1 MPGINL
7 RISDE
12 AWERLRKHCAPSFR
26 GRRDT
31 ELGAIGVLGRRQSTD
46 GTLRELVVREIL
58 WPEPGEVVS
67 RPWQALTFS
76 SRYMRRVHM
85 MARKSGLAGL
95 ITFHTHPTAR
105 NEVGFSIYDDS
116 QDPLLM
122 ENLQELCPETWLSS
136 VVLGEASQQG
146 RLWTSPQQHTML
158 TSLIAVGDRLR
169 YLPLDGMPLRP
180 SPAPSEIFDRAL
192 AVTGSGALALLAGMT
207 IVVVG
212 ASGTGS
218 LVCELLARA
227 GCRRIIVIDHDIVKL
242 ANLNRILY
250 ATAEDARFKRAK
262 VDVLKRGI
270 EGLGLGCEVIPIKG
284 SVLDDAVLR
293 NVNHAD
299 LIFGCVDKDYPRMLL
314 CKYSYQHV
322 VPYIDVGAEIGGD
335 REGIVSTDARVN
347 YVAPGRWCLRCTGL
361 VTPRRLAFES
371 LTAAERQRKIAL
383 GYSDDLLLKQP
394 AVMDLNM
401 RAASAGV
408 MLLRH
413 LLQPFLLE
421 PLPVTL
427 AENFV
432 TYNMK
437 ALPAARAANQS
448 CSICRVNS
456 FAGFGDCGEKIGLDS
471 DAADALIEPDDDEA
485 TSSGK
490 G

>member
-7 RISDE
+7 RIAD
-12 AWERLRKHCAPSFR
+12 AVWERLRKHCAPSFR

-31 ELGAIGVLGRRQSTD
+31 EFGAIGIIGRRVSLG
-46 GTLRELVVREIL
+46 GTLRELVVADIL
-58 WPEPGEVVS
+58 WPEPGEVTS
-67 RPWQALTFS
+67 RPRQALTFS
-76 SRYMRRVHM
+76 SRYMRRAHM
-85 MARKSGLAGL
+85 MARKSGLAGI
-95 ITFHTHPTAR
+95 ITFHTHPTAK
-105 NEVGFSIYDDS
+105 NEVGFSIYDDR

-122 ENLQELCPETWLSS
+122 ENLQELYPETWLSS
-136 VVLGEASQQG
+136 VVLGESSQQG
-146 RLWTSPQQHTML
+146 RLWTSASEQTML
-158 TSLIAVGDRLR
+158 TDLIAVGDWLR
-169 YLPLDGMPLRP
+169 YLPLDGMPPRP
-180 SPAPSEIFDRAL
+180 APGPSEIFDRAL

-207 IVVVG
+207 IAVVG

-227 GCRRIIVIDHDIVKL
+227 GCRRIIIIDHDIVKL

-250 ATAEDARFKRAK
+250 ATAEDARLMRSK
-262 VDVLKRGI
+262 VAVLKRGI
-270 EGLGLGCEVIPIKG
+270 EGLGLGCEVIPIEG

-293 NVNHAD
+293 TLNDAD
-299 LIFGCVDKDYPRMLL
+299 LIFGCIDKDYPRILL
-314 CKYSYQHV
+314 CKYAYQHL

-335 REGIVSTDARVN
+335 KEGIVSTDARVN
-347 YVAPGRWCLRCTGL
+347 FVAAGRWCLRCTGL

-413 LLQPFLLE
+413 LLQPFLLQ

-427 AENFV
+427 AENLV

-437 ALPAARAANQS
+437 ALPSAKAANHS

-456 FAGFGDCGEKIGLDS
+456 FAGFGDCGEKIGLDT
-471 DAADALIEPDDDEA
+471 DTAAALIETDD
-485 TSSGK
+485 SR
-490 G
+490 